1 MRSVTPIQFGG
12 SPRTPDKLPP
22 LLNQGGDA
30 VAKVMAAIFSSIA
43 APLGQIDKIE
53 IVDVGGSGRGIDQM
67 ASVVPNV
74 LFKFLAAAKAQG
86 IDVSGLLGKLGID
99 PEKALSMFGAVSG
112 LTGDSKTSSP
122 EK

>member
-1 MRSVTPIQFGG
+1 MNDAALLIIIL
-12 SPRTPDKLPP
+12 DKLPP

-30 VAKVMAAIFSSIA
+30 VAKVMTAIFSSIA
-43 APLGQIDKIE
+43 APIGQIDKIE
-53 IVDVGGSGRGIDQM
+53 IIDVGGSGRGIDQM

-86 IDVSGLLGKLGID
+86 IDVSVLLGKLGID
-99 PEKALSMFGAVSG
+99 PEKALSMFSG
-112 LTGDSKTSSP
+112 LSGLGGDGKAGAP

>member
-1 MRSVTPIQFGG
+1 MNDAARLIIIL
-12 SPRTPDKLPP
+12 DKLPP
-22 LLNQGGDA
+22 LLTQGGDA

-74 LFKFLAAAKAQG
+74 LFKFLAAARRRGSTSRDCSENLA
-86 IDVSGLLGKLGID
+86 STLRRRSACL
-99 PEKALSMFGAVSG
+99 ALFPAR
-112 LTGDSKTSSP
+112 GDSKTSAQENS
-122 EK
+122 